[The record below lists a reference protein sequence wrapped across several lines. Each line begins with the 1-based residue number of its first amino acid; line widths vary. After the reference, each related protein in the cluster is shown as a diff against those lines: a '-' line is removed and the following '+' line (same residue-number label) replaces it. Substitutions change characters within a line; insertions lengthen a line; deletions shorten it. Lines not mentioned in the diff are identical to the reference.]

1 MKKYPF
7 IANIHK
13 KNDNSKYFVCFLS
26 KSRTFENCKL
36 IIIKKHMSKDYSTS
50 TVKYIAAVKKFLK
63 TKYGKIND
71 EWNGVIEIL
80 ADNVELYL
88 QCRNSIFQDG
98 LMMTAK
104 NGAPTRNPLIKTMFD
119 AQIQVTKLLTE
130 FGLTP
135 RAAAKINLV
144 GDDND
149 ELKELLGD

>member
-1 MKKYPF
+1 
-7 IANIHK
+7 
-13 KNDNSKYFVCFLS
+13 
-26 KSRTFENCKL
+26 
-36 IIIKKHMSKDYSTS
+36 MSKDYSTS
-50 TVKYIAAVKKFLK
+50 TVKYITAVKKFLK
-63 TKYGKIND
+63 QKYGKIND

-88 QCRNSIFQDG
+88 QCRNSIFKDG

-135 RAAAKINLV
+135 RANAKINLI
-144 GDDND
+144 GDDD
-149 ELKELLGD
+149 EELKSLLGD

>member
-1 MKKYPF
+1 MQIYIKKLKK
-7 IANIHK
+7 ANILYIFCQNLNFR
-13 KNDNSKYFVCFLS
+13 KNKNNY
-26 KSRTFENCKL
+26 N
-36 IIIKKHMSKDYSTS
+36 KKHMSKDYSTS

-63 TKYGKIND
+63 SKYGKIND

-119 AQIQVTKLLTE
+119 AQVQVTKLLTE

-135 RAAAKINLV
+135 RANAKINLI
-144 GDDND
+144 GDDD
-149 ELKELLGD
+149 EELKELIGG